1 MNLSAGHG
9 DPVPRPEVQSP
20 AEQAMRKQIDTTLSA
35 IRAAVVALNLLPL
48 SALQAPALAEP
59 ALASSPI
66 AAAHVTQARKP
77 INPPRQP
84 ISRISPLGVTIAS
97 AE

>member
-48 SALQAPALAEP
+48 AAHQAPAMAET
-59 ALASSPI
+59 ALTNG
-66 AAAHVTQARKP
+66 AAAQAHLTDVRKP
-77 INPPRQP
+77 INPPRQS
-84 ISRISPLGVTIAS
+84 IARISPLGATIAS